1 MKKLTII
8 FLSLF
13 IVFSI
18 NLHSEDI
25 GIEKFAKLFENK
37 AYIGRPH
44 DEYLI
49 FERTGEV
56 LFNKVFYQLDGVI
69 SDNEFYFYYLDEN
82 YNYEK
87 ESYEKITNYCVF
99 LFTNNALMM
108 TPYNL
113 SVEPDYIPPVISK
126 NHEEA
131 YSNYIEYK
139 DSMETLFTLVDR
151 QYTQNIKKLYDIVGN
166 IYGTFESLDKRF
178 SITLSEPIRKND
190 DYNFASSVS
199 ELNNEINY
207 HIMMEDDVEA
217 KNREGGYSE
226 YDNPEWGS
234 PYVYCSNYDNERYSS
249 FDRIIFCYGSGGTE
263 YQLYINIIDENT
275 LILLEAGSIHKGKYG
290 LNGVFKRKN
299 SY

>member
-1 MKKLTII
+1 MENISLEEKDLKYIWHPCSQMKDYENLPPII
-8 FLSLF
+8 
-13 IVFSI
+13 I
-18 NLHSEDI
+18 DKGK
-25 GIEKFAKLFENK
+25 GI
-37 AYIGRPH
+37 Y
-44 DEYLI
+44 
-49 FERTGEV
+49 
-56 LFNKVFYQLDGVI
+56 
-69 SDNEFYFYYLDEN
+69 
-82 YNYEK
+82 
-87 ESYEKITNYCVF
+87 
-99 LFTNNALMM
+99 
-108 TPYNL
+108 
-113 SVEPDYIPPVISK
+113 
-126 NHEEA
+126 
-131 YSNYIEYK
+131 
-139 DSMETLFTLVDR
+139 
-151 QYTQNIKKLYDIVGN
+151 LYDIYGN

-290 LNGVFKRKN
+290 LNGVFKRKK
-299 SY
+299 